1 MGIGGKIKRA
11 ISGPMNKIKDG
22 ILKPIKVVLGLIMKG
37 IKMFKTFVQSIFLY
51 IKCVIKLL
59 VNFHKCVWYYILDAI
74 KYLIQ
79 SVILFF
85 VVTIAGLSQQNVKKA
100 VKNTNKFFSRMK
112 YSNGVMNDCYRCKP
126 KGDKKSP
133 SILDMLKK
141 MIADQLS
148 PTSKDEPISFFTLF
162 LYCIV
167 LFFVGLFVY
176 RFFFDP
182 NTRAITMTPLLYVI
196 AGFLLLFIAAAIGVF
211 IYDTAKGKD
220 EDMDGDDNDDKGDS
234 QRKQNKNRGH
244 SFMIVFFIVL
254 VACVCVYGLNQ
265 AIKLLKNSS
274 DL

>member
-1 MGIGGKIKRA
+1 MGIGGKIKKA
-11 ISGPMNKIKDG
+11 LMGPLNKMLG
-22 ILKPIKVVLGLIMKG
+22 VLMKPIQLVLGLIMNIINLLKNT
-37 IKMFKTFVQSIFLY
+37 FKSFFLY

-126 KGDKKSP
+126 KGGKKSP

-162 LYCIV
+162 LFCII
-167 LFFVGLFVY
+167 FFFIGLFVY

-182 NTRAITMTPLLYVI
+182 NTRTITLNRLWYTIFGLLI
-196 AGFLLLFIAAAIGVF
+196 LFIASLIGVF
-211 IYDTAKGKD
+211 IYDTARGKD
-220 EDMDGDDNDDKGDS
+220 EDMDGADRDDEGDS
-234 QRKQNKNRGH
+234 QRKQSKNRGY
-244 SFMIVFFIVL
+244 SFMFVFLIILLGCISFYL
-254 VACVCVYGLNQ
+254 FDRF
-265 AIKLLKNSS
+265 IKLVTNSS
-274 DL
+274 DP

>member
-1 MGIGGKIKRA
+1 MGIGGKIKKA
-11 ISGPMNKIKDG
+11 LTGPLNKMLG
-22 ILKPIKVVLGLIMKG
+22 VLMKPIKLVLGLIMY
-37 IKMFKTFVQSIFLY
+37 IINFFKETFKSIFLY

-79 SVILFF
+79 SVVLFF

-100 VKNTNKFFSRMK
+100 VKNTNKFFNSMK

-141 MIADQLS
+141 MVADQFS
-148 PTSKDEPISFFTLF
+148 PASKDEPFSFFTLF
-162 LYCIV
+162 LFCII

-182 NTRAITMTPLLYVI
+182 NTRAITLNRMWYTTFGLLILSI
-196 AGFLLLFIAAAIGVF
+196 ASLIGVF

-234 QRKQNKNRGH
+234 QRKQSKNRGY
-244 SFMIVFFIVL
+244 SFMFVFFIVL
-254 VACVCVYGLNQ
+254 LACIFFYIFDRI
-265 AIKLLKNSS
+265 IKNFTNGS
-274 DL
+274 DP

>member
-1 MGIGGKIKRA
+1 MSIGRKITRA
-11 ISGPMNKIKDG
+11 ISGPINKIKDG
-22 ILKPIKVVLGLIMKG
+22 ILKPIKVVLGLIMKV
-37 IKMFKTFVQSIFLY
+37 INMFKSFVQSIFLY

-59 VNFHKCVWYYILDAI
+59 VNFHKCVWYYLMDAF

-79 SVILFF
+79 SVVLFF
-85 VVTIAGLSQQNVKKA
+85 VVTIAGLSKQNVKKA
-100 VKNTNKFFSRMK
+100 VKNTNKFFNGMK

-141 MIADQLS
+141 LVAEQFS
-148 PTSKDEPISFFTLF
+148 PASKDEPFSFFTLF
-162 LYCIV
+162 LFCII

-182 NTRAITMTPLLYVI
+182 NTRTITLNRLWYTIFGLLI
-196 AGFLLLFIAAAIGVF
+196 LFIASLIGVF
-211 IYDTAKGKD
+211 IYDTTKGKD

-234 QRKQNKNRGH
+234 QRKQNKNRGY
-244 SFMIVFFIVL
+244 SFMYVFLIILLGCICFYIFDFV
-254 VACVCVYGLNQ
+254 
-265 AIKLLKNSS
+265 IKKLTKSS

>member
-1 MGIGGKIKRA
+1 MSIGKKIKSA
-11 ISGPMNKIKDG
+11 ITGPMNKMLG
-22 ILKPIKVVLGLIMKG
+22 ELMKPIKLVLGLIMNIINLLKNT
-37 IKMFKTFVQSIFLY
+37 FKSIFLY

-79 SVILFF
+79 SIVLFF

-100 VKNTNKFFSRMK
+100 VKNTNKFFNGMK

-141 MIADQLS
+141 LVAEQFS
-148 PTSKDEPISFFTLF
+148 PASKDEPFSFFTLF
-162 LYCIV
+162 LFCII

-182 NTRAITMTPLLYVI
+182 NTRAITLNRMWYTTF
-196 AGFLLLFIAAAIGVF
+196 GLLFLFTVAAIGVF
-211 IYDTAKGKD
+211 IYNTAKGKD
-220 EDMDGDDNDDKGDS
+220 EDIDGDDNDDKGDS
-234 QRKQNKNRGH
+234 QRKQSKNRGY
-244 SFMIVFFIVL
+244 SFMIIFAVVLLGCISLYAFDRFIKFVTK
-254 VACVCVYGLNQ
+254 G
-265 AIKLLKNSS
+265 S
-274 DL
+274 DF

>member
-1 MGIGGKIKRA
+1 MGIVGKIKKA
-11 ISGPMNKIKDG
+11 ITGPINKIKDG
-22 ILKPIKVVLGLIMKG
+22 ILKPIKVVLDLIMRI

-74 KYLIQ
+74 KYLFQ

-85 VVTIAGLSQQNVKKA
+85 VVTIVGLSQQNVKKA
-100 VKNTNKFFSRMK
+100 VKNTNKFFNGMK

-141 MIADQLS
+141 MVADQFS
-148 PTSKDEPISFFTLF
+148 PASKDEPFSFFTLF
-162 LYCIV
+162 LFCII

-182 NTRAITMTPLLYVI
+182 NTRAITLNRMWYTTF
-196 AGFLLLFIAAAIGVF
+196 GLLFLFTVAAIGVF
-211 IYDTAKGKD
+211 IYNTAKGKD
-220 EDMDGDDNDDKGDS
+220 EDIDGDDNDDKGDS
-234 QRKQNKNRGH
+234 QRKQSKNRGY
-244 SFMIVFFIVL
+244 SFMIIFAVVL
-254 VACVCVYGLNQ
+254 LGCISLYAFDLF
-265 AIKLLKNSS
+265 IKLVTKGS
-274 DL
+274 DP

>member
-1 MGIGGKIKRA
+1 MGIGGKIRKA
-11 ISGPMNKIKDG
+11 LTGPLNKMLG
-22 ILKPIKVVLGLIMKG
+22 VLMKPIKLGLGLIMN
-37 IKMFKTFVQSIFLY
+37 IINLFKDTFKSIFLY

-79 SVILFF
+79 SVVLFF

-100 VKNTNKFFSRMK
+100 VKNTNKFFNGMK
-112 YSNGVMNDCYRCKP
+112 YSNGAMNDCYRCKP

-141 MIADQLS
+141 MIAEQLS
-148 PTSKDEPISFFTLF
+148 PASKDEPISFFTLF
-162 LYCIV
+162 LYCII

-182 NTRAITMTPLLYVI
+182 NTRAITLNRMWYTTF
-196 AGFLLLFIAAAIGVF
+196 GLLFLFTVAVIGVF
-211 IYDTAKGKD
+211 IYNTYKGKD

-234 QRKQNKNRGH
+234 QRKQSKNRGY
-244 SFMIVFFIVL
+244 SFMIIFAVVL
-254 VACVCVYGLNQ
+254 LGCISLYAFDRF
-265 AIKLLKNSS
+265 IKLLTNSS
-274 DL
+274 DP